1 MLHLTKRA
9 ATTLTEY
16 VSQTK
21 WGAKLKQIE
30 VQEVPD
36 LRSLTKGHVAYFF
49 TDQEQYVSNVV
60 DYVIAGLRQ
69 NECTIIVESDRM
81 APMIVLKLAQKLT
94 APELDQVRF
103 LNNYEFYYA
112 HGDFRINSIPDLLPT
127 LFKGEFDP
135 DMCYRTWAHIEWR
148 DESEV
153 SKLLHSEE
161 QADIIVAEE
170 NLLSVC
176 AYDSRRVSGDFRDRL
191 LASHS
196 IHLHDKA

>member
-1 MLHLTKRA
+1 VLHLTKRA

-30 VQEVPD
+30 VQEVSD

-81 APMIVLKLAQKLT
+81 APMIVLKLAQKLK

-112 HGDFRINSIPDLLPT
+112 HGDFRINSIPDLLPPCSKANST
-127 LFKGEFDP
+127 PTCATERG
-135 DMCYRTWAHIEWR
+135 HI
-148 DESEV
+148 S
-153 SKLLHSEE
+153 
-161 QADIIVAEE
+161 
-170 NLLSVC
+170 N
-176 AYDSRRVSGDFRDRL
+176 GGT
-191 LASHS
+191 
-196 IHLHDKA
+196 KAK